1 MFEDDEEERSFEGFI
16 VENDDNER
24 RPGPSGDGRDLGAPW
39 RTFAGESDNEEED
52 FIGFSDEKS
61 DIDVSENGSEN
72 ESENESE
79 SESESDDDEGL
90 VEWKD
95 NLITPVNVEDF
106 TTNSGPCHRF
116 GSDAFPKDFVDRF
129 FGDDIFDH
137 RSRND

>member
-1 MFEDDEEERSFEGFI
+1 MFEQDEEERSFEGFI
-16 VENDDNER
+16 VEKEDNER
-24 RPGPSGDGRDLGAPW
+24 RPGDGRDLDTPG
-39 RTFAGESDNEEED
+39 RTFAGEWDDEED
-52 FIGFSDEKS
+52 DDDGS
-61 DIDVSENGSEN
+61 DINVSEI
-72 ESENESE
+72 ESE
-79 SESESDDDEGL
+79 SESEPENDDAEGL

-116 GSDAFPKDFVDRF
+116 GSDAFPKDFVDLF